1 MSRTFI
7 LNNYNAEKLF
17 KNWEKIITVVEI
29 IKNPLTFFNFFTFLK
44 ITLKKMIDL
53 LTNSFYWAL
62 DYLEAKKMHNRE
74 NIK

>member
-1 MSRTFI
+1 M
-7 LNNYNAEKLF
+7 
-17 KNWEKIITVVEI
+17 
-29 IKNPLTFFNFFTFLK
+29 K

-62 DYLEAKKMHNRE
+62 DYLEAKQMHNRE